1 MNSKV
6 YVTQEA
12 NVDYSKAERF
22 GEIVFL
28 TSQDLVNIKG
38 SLLNANLLRTLRRNL
53 GKFEPSLDWIVISG
67 SPYVSAAVF
76 TILGRMGHTNLRLL
90 RWGNR
95 EFDYSPVYLDFPA
108 RIEAEHE

>member
-12 NVDYSKAERF
+12 NVDYSKAEKF
-22 GEIVFL
+22 GEVVFL

-38 SLLNANLLRTLRRNL
+38 SLHNENMLRMLRRKL
-53 GKFEPSLDWIVISG
+53 GKFEPSMDWIAISG

-76 TILGRMGHTNLRLL
+76 TILGQMGHTKLRLL

-95 EFDYSPVYLDFPA
+95 EFDYSPMYLDFPT